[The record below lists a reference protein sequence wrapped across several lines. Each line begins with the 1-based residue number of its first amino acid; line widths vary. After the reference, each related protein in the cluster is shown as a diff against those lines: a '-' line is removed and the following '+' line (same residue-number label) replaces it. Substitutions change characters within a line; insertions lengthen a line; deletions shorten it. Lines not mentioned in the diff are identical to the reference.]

1 MRTIIHADNIDGT
14 SDWLDKLPRI
24 NEDTV
29 YQFNLKNG
37 FKPELKQEGNKFV
50 DFRKNK
56 YVVDYRDGALVMYKR
71 QSDSKLEK
79 LSEVR
84 KIMVEE

>member
-1 MRTIIHADNIDGT
+1 MRTIIHADNIDGI
-14 SDWLDKLPRI
+14 SDWLNKLPRI
-24 NEDTV
+24 DEDTV

-37 FKPELKQEGNKFV
+37 FKPQLKQEGNKFV
-50 DFRKNK
+50 DFRNNK
-56 YVVDYRDGALVMYKR
+56 YVVDYRDGSLVIYKK

-79 LSEVR
+79 LSDVK

>member
-29 YQFNLKNG
+29 YQFNLRNG
-37 FKPELKQEGNKFV
+37 FKPQLKQEGNKFV

-56 YVVDYRDGALVMYKR
+56 YVVDYRDEALVIYKK

>member
-1 MRTIIHADNIDGT
+1 MRTIIHAGNLDEP
-14 SDWLDKLPRI
+14 SDWFDKRSRI
-24 NEDTV
+24 NRDTV

-37 FKPELKQEGNKFV
+37 FKPQLKQEGNKFV

-56 YVVDYRDGALVMYKR
+56 YVVDYRDGALVIYKK